1 MKTQGIAAIVFMLVF
16 GLAVTAQSEPVTETE
31 TPRIGADVAQT
42 PCEGQT
48 PKGDQIGPRDQT
60 RGQNPPRDG
69 RGIGRGQALGRR
81 DGRGVGPAAGMR
93 RGQGRGLRNDSGI
106 GRGQGYGLCDGRG
119 VGPDR
124 GYGRADGRGP
134 GRGQG
139 RGGRTRQGPRDGSGP
154 GCPAS

>member
-31 TPRIGADVAQT
+31 TPRIGANVAQT

-69 RGIGRGQALGRR
+69 RGIG
-81 DGRGVGPAAGMR
+81 

-139 RGGRTRQGPRDGSGP
+139 RGGRTGQGPRDGSGP

>member
-31 TPRIGADVAQT
+31 TPRIGANVAQT

-69 RGIGRGQALGRR
+69 RGIG
-81 DGRGVGPAAGMR
+81 

>member
-69 RGIGRGQALGRR
+69 RGIGRGQ
-81 DGRGVGPAAGMR
+81 
-93 RGQGRGLRNDSGI
+93 GRGLRNDSGI

>member
-16 GLAVTAQSEPVTETE
+16 GLTATAQTEPIAETE
-31 TPRIGADVAQT
+31 TPGLGAAIAQT

-48 PKGDQIGPRDQT
+48 PKGDRIGPRDQT

-81 DGRGVGPAAGMR
+81 DGRGVGPAAGLR
-93 RGQGRGLRNDSGI
+93 QGQGRGLRDGSGI
-106 GRGQGYGLCDGRG
+106 GRGQGYGLRDGHG
-119 VGPDR
+119 VGRDQ
-124 GYGRADGRGP
+124 GYGRADSRGP
-134 GRGQG
+134 G

>member
-69 RGIGRGQALGRR
+69 RGIGRGQ
-81 DGRGVGPAAGMR
+81 
-93 RGQGRGLRNDSGI
+93 GRGLRNDSGI

-134 GRGQG
+134 GRGPG
-139 RGGRTRQGPRDGSGP
+139 RGGRTGQGPRDGSGP

>member
-1 MKTQGIAAIVFMLVF
+1 MKTQGIATIVFMLVF
-16 GLAVTAQSEPVTETE
+16 GLTATAQTEPIAETE
-31 TPRIGADVAQT
+31 TPRLGAAIAQT

-48 PKGDQIGPRDQT
+48 PKGDRIGPRDRT

-81 DGRGVGPAAGMR
+81 DGLGVGPAGGMR
-93 RGQGRGLRNDSGI
+93 QGQRRGLCDGSGV
-106 GRGQGYGLCDGRG
+106 GRGQGYGLRDGHG

-124 GYGRADGRGP
+124 DYGRADGRGP